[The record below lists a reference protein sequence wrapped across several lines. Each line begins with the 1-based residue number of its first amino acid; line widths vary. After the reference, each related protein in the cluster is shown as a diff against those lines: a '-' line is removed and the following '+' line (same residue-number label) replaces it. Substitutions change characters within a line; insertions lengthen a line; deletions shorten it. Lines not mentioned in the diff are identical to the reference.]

1 MHSIQHCQTQAGETA
16 LLQKQQYLNQ
26 GKRTKVGSDGDCQHV
41 HLDVALATFLHVP
54 LAKGKSCG
62 QALSGQRSLYPT
74 ESAAWRCCWSH
85 LPQPGCLARCH
96 SLSVCLRNRKPQ
108 WKAEVLAGPPGAPAD
123 SKSIRSAQPGVEHN
137 LRISETLST
146 DRCYRLSQAQPGPGS
161 PPSHSERRDPLNI
174 NQGANG

>member
-1 MHSIQHCQTQAGETA
+1 MHSCGWNIQHCQTQAGETA

-41 HLDVALATFLHVP
+41 HLGVALATFLHVP

-62 QALSGQRSLYPT
+62 QALSGPRSLDPT
-74 ESAAWRCCWSH
+74 ESTARRCCWSH

-108 WKAEVLAGPPGAPAD
+108 WKAEVLAGPQVPLQIPSLSGLPSPAW
-123 SKSIRSAQPGVEHN
+123 SI
-137 LRISETLST
+137 ISV
-146 DRCYRLSQAQPGPGS
+146 S
-161 PPSHSERRDPLNI
+161 PKH
-174 NQGANG
+174 